1 MPIIRCT
8 LTVDSLDKAIAE
20 VKAYGDK
27 VRQAETVIVKRLAE
41 DGAKQAQDL
50 VAYMNAVDTGELMG
64 SITHEESGN
73 TGKIIAGAEHAAYVE
88 FGTGVVGAG
97 SPHPNPVGWAYDI
110 NGHGEAGWIYKGD
123 DGHLH
128 WTRGMASRPYMY
140 DTAQMLAEAVP
151 QIAEEALGV

>member
-8 LTVDSLDKAIAE
+8 LTADSLDKAIAQ

-27 VRQAETVIVKRLAE
+27 VRQAEMVIVKRLAE

-50 VAYMNAVDTGELMG
+50 VAYINAVDTGELMG

-140 DTAQMLAEAVP
+140 DTAQMMAQAVP
-151 QIAEEALGV
+151 DVVAEELQS